1 MTIYSFEDTVP
12 FIKTEQY
19 KKFHTVCNYARCRR
33 KMALVWGEAGT
44 GKSRA
49 ARQFVSCLPLNPAN
63 GQPPVL
69 YVELEQND
77 KTDRALYNVLI
88 SAINGQPAGNLM
100 AKPAGEE
107 AKRLITKYRYDTI
120 IFDEFGFLQDSG
132 LEAVRTLWDKIQL
145 SMIFITMPERIA
157 KLQQPKY
164 KQFYSRLARIERF
177 DGLTRTQ
184 IQEDLL
190 PRVAQSSYL
199 SFESG
204 QEDAK
209 EIVNELYTVTS
220 GNFREIMKVLDQAN
234 EIIRIN
240 QRRRERKIAA
250 GENISQC
257 EEIPVFD
264 VGLIQTAT
272 SATKDLPD
280 NKLTINNSSEE

>member
-1 MTIYSFEDTVP
+1 VTTYSFENAIP

-19 KKFHTVCNYARCRR
+19 KKFHAVCNYVRRRR
-33 KMALVWGEAGT
+33 KMLLVWGEAGT

-49 ARQFVSCLPLNPAN
+49 ALQYIANLPPNIAN
-63 GQPPVL
+63 GQSPVL
-69 YVELEQND
+69 YVELEQSD

-88 SAINGQPAGNLM
+88 SNITRQPAGNLM

-132 LEAVRTLWDKIQL
+132 LEAVRTLWDKLQL
-145 SMIFITMPERIA
+145 AMIFITMPERIT

-177 DGLTRTQ
+177 DGLTRRQ
-184 IQEDLL
+184 IMEDLL
-190 PRVAQSSYL
+190 PRVAQDSYL

-204 QEDAK
+204 QEDA
-209 EIVNELYTVTS
+209 EQIVNELYTVTS

-234 EIIRIN
+234 EIIHLT
-240 QRRRERKIAA
+240 QRKREREIAE
-250 GENISQC
+250 GKDILLYKKL
-257 EEIPVFD
+257 PVLSVD
-264 VGLIQTAT
+264 LIQAAA
-272 SATKDLPD
+272 SATKDLPGD
-280 NKLTINNSSEE
+280 IPNEE

>member
-1 MTIYSFEDTVP
+1 
-12 FIKTEQY
+12 
-19 KKFHTVCNYARCRR
+19 
-33 KMALVWGEAGT
+33 MALVWGEAGT

-49 ARQFVSCLPLNPAN
+49 ARQFVSSLPLNPAN

-77 KTDRALYNVLI
+77 KTDRALYNLLI
-88 SAINGQPAGNLM
+88 SAITGQPAGNLL

-145 SMIFITMPERIA
+145 SMIFITMPDRIA

-177 DGLTRTQ
+177 DGLTRRQ
-184 IQEDLL
+184 IMEDLL
-190 PRVAQSSYL
+190 PRVAQDSYL

-204 QEDAK
+204 QEDA
-209 EIVNELYTVTS
+209 EWVVNELYTVTG

-234 EIIRIN
+234 EIIRLN
-240 QRRRERKIAA
+240 QRKREREIAQ
-250 GENISQC
+250 GKDISQC
-257 EEIPVFD
+257 KKLPVFD
-264 VGLIQTAT
+264 VGLIQAAKL
-272 SATKDLPD
+272 ATKDLPD
-280 NKLTINNSSEE
+280 YNLPNNNSAKE

>member
-1 MTIYSFEDTVP
+1 MTTYSFEDTIP
-12 FIKTEQY
+12 FIATQQY
-19 KKFHTVCNYARCRR
+19 LMFQSACNYARRRR
-33 KMALVWGEAGT
+33 KMALVWGDAGT

-49 ARQFVSCLPLNPAN
+49 ARQFISRLPLNPAN

-88 SAINGQPAGNLM
+88 SAITGQPAGNLL

-145 SMIFITMPERIA
+145 SMIFITMPERVA

-177 DGLTRTQ
+177 DGLTPTQ
-184 IQEDLL
+184 IMEYLL
-190 PRVAQSSYL
+190 PRVAQDSYL

-204 QEDAK
+204 QEDA
-209 EIVNELYTVTS
+209 EQIVKELYTVTS

-234 EIIRIN
+234 EIIRLS
-240 QRRRERKIAA
+240 QRKREREIAE
-250 GENISQC
+250 GKGISQC
-257 EEIPVFD
+257 TKLPVFD
-264 VGLIQTAT
+264 VGLIQAAA
-272 SATKDLPD
+272 SATKDLPN
-280 NKLTINNSSEE
+280 NKLPNNNSEEE